1 MLLTCMASPA
11 AGQVQVLFPRDY
23 DDGQTV
29 TFTGGAAGGSYEL
42 RVSSPD
48 ASGLVDAAD
57 AFLDVTFTSH
67 TQFEIAPQ
75 YVSPG
80 DFTDFYLSGKT
91 ETRGAVY
98 AVGGTMPVSEILDID
113 VVYDPSAQFEGA
125 TFVDDQRWTRA
136 GGAAVETA
144 RTTFSFSW
152 AAAPPMNQA
161 KRLTWGVGNSAA
173 NIRCVIKGT
182 RVAEL
187 DDLTTHHS
195 NLATVVAGET
205 DTFGSS
211 GIVSVEFAAPEYEA
225 GGSNEYTVRI
235 YNNIDQYNIGGESG
249 STGCNGSAL
258 DVRFTVRENSA
269 PVFGSSTAAY
279 SMDENTA
286 AGQNVGAALTATDT
300 DNDTLTYSLE
310 GTDAASFDIV
320 AASGQIKTKMG
331 VSYTYEAQNTYAV
344 TVKADDGFG
353 GTDTVAVT
361 IALNDVDEQPDKPAA
376 PTLEPV
382 SGSTTSL
389 TASWMKPGLNGGPDI
404 TGYDVRYRQ
413 GTSGGW
419 NDFTHDGTGVTATI
433 TGLTADTEYQVQ
445 VRAKNEETPSDWSDP
460 SDAVR
465 TNAEGGTPTP
475 QITNVAVTSSPRLE
489 TDTYGEGET
498 IEISVTFDEAVNAT
512 SDTDFVLSVSGPKR
526 APLVRGSGTATLVF
540 GYTVQSGDSDSNG
553 IWIGDQDR
561 TLVGNRNGDPQ
572 NGTITSVATGTA
584 ADLTHGQ
591 LGALSGHKVDGS
603 RTAGEPVEVTL
614 HLSDSEVAEGAS
626 AVTVTATASPAS
638 ATAFTVTVS
647 ASAVDPATDDDFE
660 LSSNRVLSFDAN
672 ATDSTGTVTIAPVD
686 DGDPE
691 PNQVV
696 TVSGSASIADVIDPG
711 DVTLTIRDDDLV
723 RISGI
728 CNRTPRVEDR
738 ILVLLKNRHRFKGGC
753 GDVNETHL
761 AKLESL
767 DLGRNPSTESAFTLS
782 LRSDDFEGLVNIE
795 RLYLRETGLRSLPAG
810 VFDGLAALEE
820 LELDKNRLRSLP
832 AGVFS
837 DLRSLQRL
845 ELQQNPSLRSLPY
858 DELEALPNLTELR
871 VDPQGRR
878 GYQMAGSERDVEL
891 EVPAGRQTTYQ
902 VRLTHRPSYSPR
914 EQPTLTVS
922 SDMAGVV
929 ATPTTLRFTRE
940 NWFRRQTVRVIAL
953 SSAAGN
959 TATLS
964 HTSVAVTLDRP
975 IPTVTVRVLERSEGG
990 GSSEPL
996 SADFEGLPSS
1006 HDGESA
1012 FSFRIAFSEDVATSA
1027 ADMRDHALTVTGG
1040 AVTNAARVDGRDDLW
1055 RITVRPSG
1063 ADAVSI
1069 LLPSGRDCA
1078 EAGAICTADS
1088 RQLAVGFAVEVPST
1102 SGGRSSGR
1110 LTAAFEGLPSGH
1122 DGESAFSFRIAFSED
1137 VATSASDMRDQALTV
1152 TGGAV
1157 TNAARVD
1164 GRSDLWRYTVR
1175 PSGDDDIEIQLPARD
1190 CAQAGAVCTEEGRK
1204 LHTGLLA
1211 LIASRSEEPERN
1223 TAATGAP
1230 TIGGTPQV
1238 GEELTASTSGI
1249 SDADGL
1255 DDARFA
1261 YQWIRA
1267 ASHIQGA
1274 TGSTYT
1280 AVEADEGER
1289 LKVRVVFTDDA
1300 GNAESLTSAATDAV
1314 AARPEPLTASFE
1326 GMPAE
1331 HRGEGGFHFRVA
1343 FSEDI
1348 GISFK
1353 ALREDAFA
1361 VTGGRVTGGKRV
1373 DGRRDLFRM
1382 TVRPDSDAAVTITL
1396 PAGRECGVSGAICTK
1411 GENRRQLTNSPS
1423 ARVRGPV
1430 GISVADARV
1439 EEDDGAVL
1447 VFLVTLSRAA
1457 GGTLAVD
1464 YATSD
1469 GSAHAGVDYTAASG
1483 RLSFRTGESSK
1494 KIEVGV
1500 LDDAHDEGEETLAL
1514 TLSNASGGRLTDGDA
1529 TGTIENRDPLP
1540 RALLARFGRT
1550 AAVHVVEHVEER
1562 LQAPREP
1569 GFRGRFAGREL
1580 RRGMERDMALNFL
1593 RQLGGSAGVHPAG
1606 MGSHTAMAGSP
1617 AVGAVPLGTPGRGGG
1632 ALMMGGG
1639 GPMSGA
1645 AGMAGGAASVQTP
1658 GLGAAGFGGAAPLGA
1673 GPAGGPSGLDGG
1685 LNGGG
1690 FLQMG
1695 LGGGDL
1701 LTGSDFAM
1709 NRESRGGILSFW
1721 SRGAQSRFSGRE
1733 GALSLGGDVR
1743 TTMFGADYARGPVV
1757 AGLSL
1762 SNSRGLGEYAGVAGG
1777 QVASSVTGLYPW
1789 LGYKMTERVTVWG
1802 VAGYGTGGLLLTPD
1816 GGQALES
1823 GLSMAMAA
1831 AGTRGELLAGG
1842 ASGFELAFKADALW
1856 VGTAIDGVDGPA
1868 GRLKAT
1874 DAAVTRFRTGLE
1886 GSRAYTLGG
1895 RLSLKPSV
1903 EVGLRHDGGDAE
1915 TGAGMDVGAGMVL
1928 SDAGTGLAV
1937 DLRVRTLLVHQD
1949 EDFSERGVSL
1959 SLSYNPTPST
1969 PLGFTARVAPSWG
1982 GQARSGAA
1990 ALWGRETM
1998 AGMARG
2004 GVAQGN
2010 RLDGEVGYGLPVG
2023 RRFVGTPRIGF
2034 STSEYGQDYRV
2045 GYGLGVLDRE
2055 SLAFELGVEAQR
2067 RNSPMLGG
2075 TSNGMLGRAT
2085 LGW

>member
-1 MLLTCMASPA
+1 MGVA
-11 AGQVQVLFPRDY
+11 R
-23 DDGQTV
+23 
-29 TFTGGAAGGSYEL
+29 
-42 RVSSPD
+42 R
-48 ASGLVDAAD
+48 GLVRSARPLAA
-57 AFLDVTFTSH
+57 AALL
-67 TQFEIAPQ
+67 A
-75 YVSPG
+75 
-80 DFTDFYLSGKT
+80 LSGALALPAT
-91 ETRGAVY
+91 AQAQAISTC
-98 AVGGTMPVSEILDID
+98 T
-113 VVYDPSAQFEGA
+113 PSAGDLWCGVVTVGEFSLNLTHGFG
-125 TFVDDQRWTRA
+125 TTGSLSD
-136 GGAAVETA
+136 
-144 RTTFSFSW
+144 TTFLVE
-152 AAAPPMNQA
+152 ANRYTINGLYVDGPGAPNPG
-161 KRLTWGVGNSAA
+161 KLTFRLTS
-173 NIRCVIKGT
+173 
-182 RVAEL
+182 
-187 DDLTTHHS
+187 
-195 NLATVVAGET
+195 
-205 DTFGSS
+205 
-211 GIVSVEFAAPEYEA
+211 
-225 GGSNEYTVRI
+225 
-235 YNNIDQYNIGGESG
+235 
-249 STGCNGSAL
+249 
-258 DVRFTVRENSA
+258 
-269 PVFGSSTAAY
+269 
-279 SMDENTA
+279 
-286 AGQNVGAALTATDT
+286 ALTAADRAKLVLHVDGNSGSFAFDDATHPVT
-300 DNDTLTYSLE
+300 NDHQHYTWDGTGLDWSSKTYVTLRLR
-310 GTDAASFDIV
+310 V
-320 AASGQIKTKMG
+320 KTG
-331 VSYTYEAQNTYAV
+331 
-344 TVKADDGFG
+344 
-353 GTDTVAVT
+353 
-361 IALNDVDEQPDKPAA
+361 PAA
-376 PTLEPV
+376 PTDFQAEAGNAQVTLSWDAPA
-382 SGSTTSL
+382 SG
-389 TASWMKPGLNGGPDI
+389 ADI
-404 TGYDVRYRQ
+404 THHEFHYKTGNGSYPSTFVSIANSAPGEANQ
-413 GTSGGW
+413 TS
-419 NDFTHDGTGVTATI
+419 FTV
-433 TGLTADTEYQVQ
+433 TGLTNEIAHTFEL
-445 VRAKNEETPSDWSDP
+445 RAANTHGEST
-460 SDAVR
+460 AVE
-465 TNAEGGTPTP
+465 AGPVTPT
-475 QITNVAVTSSPRLE
+475 
-489 TDTYGEGET
+489 G
-498 IEISVTFDEAVNAT
+498 
-512 SDTDFVLSVSGPKR
+512 
-526 APLVRGSGTATLVF
+526 
-540 GYTVQSGDSDSNG
+540 
-553 IWIGDQDR
+553 
-561 TLVGNRNGDPQ
+561 
-572 NGTITSVATGTA
+572 
-584 ADLTHGQ
+584 
-591 LGALSGHKVDGS
+591 
-603 RTAGEPVEVTL
+603 
-614 HLSDSEVAEGAS
+614 
-626 AVTVTATASPAS
+626 
-638 ATAFTVTVS
+638 
-647 ASAVDPATDDDFE
+647 
-660 LSSNRVLSFDAN
+660 
-672 ATDSTGTVTIAPVD
+672 D
-686 DGDPE
+686 DG
-691 PNQVV
+691 
-696 TVSGSASIADVIDPG
+696 
-711 DVTLTIRDDDLV
+711 
-723 RISGI
+723 GI
-728 CNRTPRVEDR
+728 CRRTPRVRDR
-738 ILVLLKNRHRFKGGC
+738 ILVLLENRHRFKGGC

-782 LRSDDFEGLVNIE
+782 LRSDDFEGLVNLE

-810 VFDGLAALEE
+810 VFDGLAALQE

-837 DLRSLQRL
+837 DLRLLQRL
-845 ELQQNPSLRSLPY
+845 ELQKNPSLRSLPY

-891 EVPAGRQTTYQ
+891 EVAAGRETTYQ
-902 VRLTHRPSYSPR
+902 VRLTHRPTYSPT

-922 SDMAGVV
+922 SDAAGVV

-940 NWFRRQTVRVIAL
+940 NWFRRQTVRVIAR
-953 SSAAGN
+953 SSAAGT

-975 IPTVTVRVLERSEGG
+975 IPTVTVRVLESSEGG

-996 SADFEGLPSS
+996 SADFEGLPSN

-1027 ADMRDHALTVTGG
+1027 ADIRDHALTVTGG
-1040 AVTNAARVDGRDDLW
+1040 AVTNAARVDARDDLW

-1078 EAGAICTADS
+1078 EAGAICTADG
-1088 RQLAVGFAVEVPST
+1088 RELAVGFAVEVPST
-1102 SGGRSSGR
+1102 SGSRSGGQ

-1137 VATSASDMRDQALTV
+1137 VATSASDMRDHALTV

-1157 TNAARVD
+1157 TGAAQVD
-1164 GRSDLWRYTVR
+1164 GRADRWSITVT
-1175 PSGDDDIEIQLPARD
+1175 PSGAGEVQISLPPGRD
-1190 CAQAGAVCTEEGRK
+1190 CSEAGAVCTADGRQLSK
-1204 LHTGLLA
+1204 GLA
-1211 LIASRSEEPERN
+1211 QIVAGPPN
-1223 TAATGAP
+1223 TLATGAP
-1230 TIGGTPQV
+1230 TVGGTPRV
-1238 GEELTASTSGI
+1238 GDELTASTSGI

-1267 ASHIQGA
+1267 DSDISGA
-1274 TGSTYT
+1274 TGPAYT
-1280 AVEADEGER
+1280 AMEADEGER
-1289 LKVRVVFTDDA
+1289 LKVRVSFTDDA

-1326 GMPAE
+1326 DVPAE
-1331 HRGEGGFHFRVA
+1331 HDGESA
-1343 FSEDI
+1343 FTLRIASSDRLSMMN
-1348 GISFK
+1348 GRR
-1353 ALREDAFA
+1353 LRED
-1361 VTGGRVTGGKRV
+1361 VVEVSGGRATSAGRV
-1373 DGRRDLFRM
+1373 NRRRDLWEL
-1382 TVRPDSDAAVTITL
+1382 TVEPNSSADVTVTVAAGAACGTPAAV
-1396 PAGRECGVSGAICTK
+1396 CTK
-1411 GENRRQLTNSPS
+1411 DGRALSNTIS
-1423 ARVRGPV
+1423 ATVRGPV
-1430 GISVADARV
+1430 GIAVADAHV

-1447 VFLVTLSRAA
+1447 AFAVTLSRAA
-1457 GGTLAVD
+1457 SRALTVD

-1469 GSAHAGVDYTAASG
+1469 GSAQAGVDYTAASG
-1483 RLSFRTGESSK
+1483 TLTFQAGESSK
-1494 KIEVGV
+1494 TIEVGV
-1500 LDDAHDEGEETLAL
+1500 LDDAHDEGEETLTL
-1514 TLSNASGGRLTDGDA
+1514 TLSSASGGLLTDGEA

-1593 RQLGGSAGVHPAG
+1593 RQFGGSAGVHPAG

-1617 AVGAVPLGTPGRGGG
+1617 AAGAAPLGMPGRGGGG

-1645 AGMAGGAASVQTP
+1645 AGMAGGAASLQTP
-1658 GLGAAGFGGAAPLGA
+1658 GLGAAAVGGGAPLGA
-1673 GPAGGPSGLDGG
+1673 GPMGG

-1743 TTMFGADYARGPVV
+1743 TTMFGADYAKGPVV

-1762 SNSRGLGEYAGVAGG
+1762 SNSRGLGEYAGAAGG

-1915 TGAGMDVGAGMVL
+1915 TGAGMDVGAGVVV

-1937 DLRVRTLLVHQD
+1937 DVRVRTLLVHQD
-1949 EDFSERGVSL
+1949 ENFSERGVAV

-1969 PLGFTARVAPSWG
+1969 PLGFVAKVAPSWG
-1982 GQARSGAA
+1982 GQAMSGAE

-1998 AGMARG
+1998 AGMAHG

-2023 RRFVGTPRIGF
+2023 RRFVGTPRVGF
-2034 STSEYGQDYRV
+2034 SASEYGQDYRV

-2055 SLAFELGVEAQR
+2055 SMNFEFGVEAQR
-2067 RNSPMLGG
+2067 RNSSMLGG
-2075 TSNGMLGRAT
+2075 ASNGVLGRAT
-2085 LGW
+2085 VGW